1 MPDLSPTMSPNARW
15 FIWFRVLFNC
25 RFYYPI
31 FTILFL
37 DLGLSLG
44 EFAAL
49 NVVWAVTI
57 VLLEVPSGALADR
70 YGRRPLVIAASV
82 LMVLEMVVLCAMQ
95 PGAHDMVFWLFV
107 CNRILSGAAE
117 ACASGADEALAYD
130 SLPSAVRTTVWPV
143 VMAQLMR
150 YSAIG
155 VVLTSIT
162 GAWLYTQWV
171 KWPVVLCLISALACL
186 VVSMRMTETWVSPPK
201 TSLWG
206 TMGATWGGI
215 LRTGAWI
222 WHSQAAF
229 ALIVL
234 GLVFDSMAR
243 LFMTVNSN
251 FYRLIGIEDAWLG
264 VIGSAMAMLGLL
276 LAGFMKA
283 ATQRMGAVVNF
294 TWLGMT
300 LLWGL
305 WGAAHAAP
313 GVLGVLG
320 VLPLFV
326 GMRFLHFFLSHYMNA
341 IVPSEQRAT
350 ALSFRGLSMNLAYG
364 GMTLLFGWH
373 TAWLANAMNLPVE
386 DMAVFAQSLKW
397 WPWCFMV
404 MLMAAGGV
412 IGYRSLK
419 HPSKED

>member
-82 LMVLEMVVLCAMQ
+82 LMVLEMAVLCAMQ

-130 SLPSAVRTTVWPV
+130 SLPSAFRTTVWPV

-186 VVSMRMTETWVSPPK
+186 VVSIRMTETWVSPPK

>member
-1 MPDLSPTMSPNARW
+1 MTDPSLPMSSNARL
-15 FIWFRVLFNC
+15 FIWFRVLFNA

-37 DLGLSLG
+37 DLGLTLG

-82 LMVLEMVVLCAMQ
+82 LMVLEMLVLCAMQ
-95 PGAHDMVFWLFV
+95 TGQPEVVFWLFV
-107 CNRILSGAAE
+107 VNRILSGAAE

-130 SLPSAVRTTVWPV
+130 SLPPTERTTLWPN

-150 YSAIG
+150 YSAVA
-155 VVLTSIT
+155 VVFTSIS
-162 GAWLYTQWV
+162 GAWLYTQWT

-186 VVSMRMTETWVSPPK
+186 AVAWRMTESWAKPTQATVWRSI
-201 TSLWG
+201 
-206 TMGATWGGI
+206 GATWRDI

-222 WHSQAAF
+222 WHSQVAF
-229 ALIVL
+229 ALIVV
-234 GLVFDSMAR
+234 GLVFDSMVR
-243 LFMTVNSN
+243 VFMTVNSN
-251 FYRLIGIEDAWLG
+251 FYRLIGIEDAWFG
-264 VIGSAMAMLGLL
+264 VIGSATALLGLL
-276 LAGFMKA
+276 LASSMKW
-283 ATQRMGAVVNF
+283 ATLRWGGVANF
-294 TWLGMT
+294 VGLGG
-300 LLWGL
+300 LLWVGL
-305 WGAAHAAP
+305 WGVASARP
-313 GVLGVLG
+313 GWWGVLGV
-320 VLPLFV
+320 VPLFV

-373 TAWLANAMNLPVE
+373 TAWLAQDMNLSAQ
-386 DMAVFAQSLKW
+386 DMAVFAQSLQW
-397 WPWCFMV
+397 WPWFFMV
-404 MLMAAGGV
+404 MLLATAGLLGW
-412 IGYRSLK
+412 RHLK
-419 HPSKED
+419 TKPMEA

>member
-82 LMVLEMVVLCAMQ
+82 LMVLEMAVLCAMQ

-215 LRTGAWI
+215 LRTGDWI

-313 GVLGVLG
+313 GVHGVLG

-419 HPSKED
+419 HPSKEE